1 MDLKCKSCGFP
12 LVVKPGEVVAKCEAC
27 GLVNTL
33 PSMDTD
39 QKILRCNRANDY
51 RQNCEFDQAAQLFE
65 DILKE
70 DAREPEAY
78 WGLVLCKYGVQY
90 VDDPKD
96 GHRVPTCNRI
106 QSTPITADVDYQKAL
121 TYADASRLGVYRY
134 QANEIDEIQKK
145 IIEISSHEKPYDV
158 FICYKE
164 LDNLTGQRTQDSVLA
179 QELYRELT
187 DYHLRVFFARIT
199 LREKLGV
206 EYEPYIYAALTSAPV
221 MIHVTTSYN
230 NSNAP
235 WVKNEWSRYLSLK
248 NSGSDKSFT
257 VAYKGL
263 NPDIALPKE
272 FSGKQASD
280 LSRVGAMQ
288 EIAEWASQA
297 VKRYKEKQGRG
308 HEDEEALK
316 ITLTRAFQYLAAGN
330 RNQAEE
336 MFRACVASDKTCAEA
351 YLGLVMTRRNYM
363 NRRQLGTGMVSLTDD
378 LNFNLAVQYADEDLR
393 RELESAEAQ
402 IQNRIREKREA
413 DARKAEEERLA
424 AEREAE
430 AERRRKEQERL
441 EKERAERE
449 AKEEEKRK
457 RRQEE
462 IRRKEAQ
469 KKKTIGMIAAIALV
483 GCFVIYSSVIQPAVE
498 KANQYE
504 QATVLL
510 QNDEYAEAYSKFQ
523 KLAESDYKDSNQLVA
538 TVYQECISD
547 TNTRIQNG
555 DYQNA
560 LSALEGMEEYAS
572 DYNADDFYITKYRV
586 YLGMNEYEAAYDC
599 LNKCSDA
606 VDVQG
611 AMQEL
616 SSLSIKNAAVGNSV
630 FMGKFEQDANADNGT
645 EPIEWKVLD
654 VQDGKALLLSKK
666 ALLYKPFSET
676 ENVTWENSTIR
687 QWLNGVFYNEAF
699 SDEEKQYILEKK
711 EESIRSHTF
720 FTERD
725 YGYSVLDSCFSLDK
739 VTLLS
744 SEEVVQYFPNDNA
757 NEDADSTQYAQE
769 QAQNIESYDRYSE
782 GWLMRS
788 PFTVGHGDSARCS
801 VTDDDTWYNN
811 ITKGNTLLT
820 VWQSK
825 YVRIRPAMWIDI
837 TK

>member
-1 MDLKCKSCGFP
+1 MNLKCKSCGFP
-12 LVVKPGEVVAKCEAC
+12 LVVKPGEVVVKCEAC

-51 RQNCEFDQAAQLFE
+51 RQNCEFDQAVQLFE

-134 QANEIDEIQKK
+134 QAKEIDEIQKK

-248 NSGSDKSFT
+248 NSGLDKSFT

-393 RELESAEAQ
+393 RELEAAEAK

-413 DARKAEEERLA
+413 DARKAEKERLE
-424 AEREAE
+424 AERKAE
-430 AERRRKEQERL
+430 AECRRKEQERL

-449 AKEEEKRK
+449 AKEEEERK

-462 IRRKEAQ
+462 LRKKEEREKKQLIEILAAVFIACFALYSIAIAPAV
-469 KKKTIGMIAAIALV
+469 KKTNQ
-483 GCFVIYSSVIQPAVE
+483 YNDAVE
-498 KANQYE
+498 
-504 QATVLL
+504 LL
-510 QNDEYAEAYSKFQ
+510 QNNKYVEAYQIFK
-523 KLAESDYKDSNQLVA
+523 KLAASDYKDSSKMFLK
-538 TVYQECISD
+538 VYQKCVADANTLIKKGEYQSALSTLGSIEKHISD
-547 TNTRIQNG
+547 FNTDTDSYYKAKYYAYLGLN
-555 DYQNA
+555 DYDRAQECLSYLSDETVVEETARETTTHSVQNA
-560 LSALEGMEEYAS
+560 TIGSTV
-572 DYNADDFYITKYRV
+572 I
-586 YLGMNEYEAAYDC
+586 
-599 LNKCSDA
+599 
-606 VDVQG
+606 
-611 AMQEL
+611 
-616 SSLSIKNAAVGNSV
+616 
-630 FMGKFEQDANADNGT
+630 MGQFEQDGDESNGT
-645 EPIEWKVLD
+645 ESIKWTVLD
-654 VQDGKALLLSKK
+654 VQDGEALLICNNVLC
-666 ALLYKPFSET
+666 YREFSEDG
-676 ENVTWENSTIR
+676 NSSWENSSIR
-687 QWLNGVFYNEAF
+687 EWLNNEFYNSAF
-699 SDEEKQYILEKK
+699 SDEEKKYILEKE
-711 EESIRSHTF
+711 EESIESDDFFYDRDWASLTSH
-720 FTERD
+720 
-725 YGYSVLDSCFSLDK
+725 YSLDK

-744 SEEVVQYFPNDNA
+744 SKQAAQYFPDNLSL
-757 NEDADSTQYAQE
+757 DAERTEAAYE
-769 QAQNIESYDRYSE
+769 QVNQVENVETY
-782 GWLMRS
+782 GWLLRSLYMR
-788 PFTVGHGDSARCS
+788 GNNAACS
-801 VTDDDTWYNN
+801 TAYYRW
-811 ITKGNTLLT
+811 GNTYTVNALT
-820 VWQSK
+820 VSQRAK
-825 YVRIRPAMWIDI
+825 CGIRPAMWIKTTD
-837 TK
+837 

>member
-12 LVVKPGEVVAKCEAC
+12 LVIKPGEVVTKCEAC

-51 RQNCEFDQAAQLFE
+51 RQNCEFDQAGQLFE

-134 QANEIDEIQKK
+134 QAKEIDEIQKK

-235 WVKNEWSRYLSLK
+235 WVRNEWSRYLSLK

-257 VAYKGL
+257 VTYKGL

-330 RNQAEE
+330 RNQAEQ
-336 MFRACVASDKTCAEA
+336 MFRACLEVDKTCAEA
-351 YLGLVMTRRNYM
+351 YLGLVMTRRNYV

-413 DARKAEEERLA
+413 DERKAEEERLET
-424 AEREAE
+424 ERKAE

-441 EKERAERE
+441 EKERIERE
-449 AKEEEKRK
+449 AREEEERKRK
-457 RRQEE
+457 Q
-462 IRRKEAQ
+462 
-469 KKKTIGMIAAIALV
+469 
-483 GCFVIYSSVIQPAVE
+483 E
-498 KANQYE
+498 KARKKEKEKYRRNGI
-504 QATVLL
+504 AM
-510 QNDEYAEAYSKFQ
+510 
-523 KLAESDYKDSNQLVA
+523 
-538 TVYQECISD
+538 D
-547 TNTRIQNG
+547 TNRVEPRFTDGSTR
-555 DYQNA
+555 
-560 LSALEGMEEYAS
+560 
-572 DYNADDFYITKYRV
+572 
-586 YLGMNEYEAAYDC
+586 
-599 LNKCSDA
+599 
-606 VDVQG
+606 
-611 AMQEL
+611 
-616 SSLSIKNAAVGNSV
+616 SV
-630 FMGKFEQDANADNGT
+630 SM
-645 EPIEWKVLD
+645 L
-654 VQDGKALLLSKK
+654 
-666 ALLYKPFSET
+666 
-676 ENVTWENSTIR
+676 
-687 QWLNGVFYNEAF
+687 
-699 SDEEKQYILEKK
+699 
-711 EESIRSHTF
+711 
-720 FTERD
+720 
-725 YGYSVLDSCFSLDK
+725 
-739 VTLLS
+739 
-744 SEEVVQYFPNDNA
+744 
-757 NEDADSTQYAQE
+757 
-769 QAQNIESYDRYSE
+769 
-782 GWLMRS
+782 
-788 PFTVGHGDSARCS
+788 
-801 VTDDDTWYNN
+801 
-811 ITKGNTLLT
+811 
-820 VWQSK
+820 
-825 YVRIRPAMWIDI
+825 
-837 TK
+837 

>member
-12 LVVKPGEVVAKCEAC
+12 LVVKPGEVVVKCEAC

-51 RQNCEFDQAAQLFE
+51 RQNCEFDQAGQLFE

-134 QANEIDEIQKK
+134 QAREIDEIQKK
-145 IIEISSHEKPYDV
+145 IIEISSREKPYDV

-272 FSGKQASD
+272 FLGKQASD

-316 ITLTRAFQYLAAGN
+316 LTISKAFEHLAIGN
-330 RNQAEE
+330 RNQAEQ
-336 MFRACVASDKTCAEA
+336 MFRACLEVDKTCAEA

-393 RELESAEAQ
+393 RELEAAEAQ

-413 DARKAEEERLA
+413 DARKAEEERL
-424 AEREAE
+424 E
-430 AERRRKEQERL
+430 AERKVEAERQRKEQERL
-441 EKERAERE
+441 EKERADRE
-449 AKEEEKRK
+449 AKDEEERKRK
-457 RRQEE
+457 QQEV
-462 IRRKEAQ
+462 R
-469 KKKTIGMIAAIALV
+469 KKKIRENSKKYKISSTVCSLMGMVVLAAGLTMNSDSIGILGTAIFYFIAGVLWSVGDGGEGKLLVGYTVSYITAAISFLYIAATQTEWEFGIGNIIILPAM
-483 GCFVIYSSVIQPAVE
+483 FTSVEWFLGA
-498 KANQYE
+498 
-504 QATVLL
+504 
-510 QNDEYAEAYSKFQ
+510 KFG
-523 KLAESDYKDSNQLVA
+523 KG
-538 TVYQECISD
+538 IH
-547 TNTRIQNG
+547 
-555 DYQNA
+555 
-560 LSALEGMEEYAS
+560 EGM
-572 DYNADDFYITKYRV
+572 N
-586 YLGMNEYEAAYDC
+586 
-599 LNKCSDA
+599 
-606 VDVQG
+606 
-611 AMQEL
+611 
-616 SSLSIKNAAVGNSV
+616 
-630 FMGKFEQDANADNGT
+630 
-645 EPIEWKVLD
+645 
-654 VQDGKALLLSKK
+654 
-666 ALLYKPFSET
+666 
-676 ENVTWENSTIR
+676 
-687 QWLNGVFYNEAF
+687 
-699 SDEEKQYILEKK
+699 
-711 EESIRSHTF
+711 
-720 FTERD
+720 
-725 YGYSVLDSCFSLDK
+725 
-739 VTLLS
+739 
-744 SEEVVQYFPNDNA
+744 
-757 NEDADSTQYAQE
+757 
-769 QAQNIESYDRYSE
+769 
-782 GWLMRS
+782 
-788 PFTVGHGDSARCS
+788 
-801 VTDDDTWYNN
+801 
-811 ITKGNTLLT
+811 
-820 VWQSK
+820 
-825 YVRIRPAMWIDI
+825 
-837 TK
+837 

>member
-12 LVVKPGEVVAKCEAC
+12 LVVKPGEVVVKCEAC

-51 RQNCEFDQAAQLFE
+51 RQNCEFDQAAQLFQ

-106 QSTPITADVDYQKAL
+106 QSIPIMADVDYKKAL
-121 TYADASRLGVYRY
+121 TYAEDSRLGVYQY
-134 QANEIDEIQKK
+134 QAKEIDEIQKK

-441 EKERAERE
+441 EKERTEQKAREEALIKIEQEAIRKKEQQKSRIIGYCICGAFIIGFLFYNTLIKPELTKASQYRE
-449 AKEEEKRK
+449 AT
-457 RRQEE
+457 
-462 IRRKEAQ
+462 A
-469 KKKTIGMIAAIALV
+469 
-483 GCFVIYSSVIQPAVE
+483 
-498 KANQYE
+498 
-504 QATVLL
+504 LL
-510 QNDEYAEAYSKFQ
+510 QNNEYEEAYSVFI
-523 KLAESDYKDSNQLVA
+523 KLAGMSYKDSKQMAA
-538 TVYQECISD
+538 TVYQQCLS
-547 TNTRIQNG
+547 NAKARIENG
-555 DYQNA
+555 DYQSA
-560 LSALEGMEEYAS
+560 LSALESMEECAS
-572 DYNADDFYITKYRV
+572 RYGADEFYKTKYQA
-586 YLGMNEYEAAYDC
+586 YLGLNEYDLARECVSKYSDLAEAEKA
-599 LNKCSDA
+599 
-606 VDVQG
+606 Q
-611 AMQEL
+611 QEL
-616 SSLSIKNAAVGNSV
+616 NGYIIRYIIQNAAVGSTV
-630 FMGKFEQDANADNGT
+630 TMGQFEQDGDESNGT
-645 EPIEWKVLD
+645 ESIKWTVLD
-654 VQDGKALLLSKK
+654 VQDGEALIICNNVLC
-666 ALLYKPFSET
+666 YKEFSE
-676 ENVTWENSTIR
+676 NGNSSWGKSSIR
-687 QWLNGVFYNEAF
+687 QWLNNDFYNSAF
-699 SDEEKQYILEKK
+699 SDEEKKYIIEK
-711 EESIRSHTF
+711 EEECTDNIVWNESNPKTYY
-720 FTERD
+720 T
-725 YGYSVLDSCFSLDK
+725 LDKITLPSSSESLKYFANNNSLDAEWTEAAK
-739 VTLLS
+739 EQFFES
-744 SEEVVQYFPNDNA
+744 GEE
-757 NEDADSTQYAQE
+757 TGH
-769 QAQNIESYDRYSE
+769 
-782 GWLMRS
+782 GWLLRS
-788 PFTVGHGDSARCS
+788 PFSLGKNGGSCS
-801 VTDDDTWYNN
+801 TAFYRW
-811 ITKGNTLLT
+811 GNLFELEKFDWIQT
-820 VWQSK
+820 SK
-825 YVRIRPAMWIDI
+825 RGIRPAMWIKTTD
-837 TK
+837 

>member
-12 LVVKPGEVVAKCEAC
+12 LVVKPGEVVTKCEAC

-39 QKILRCNRANDY
+39 QKILRCNHANDY
-51 RQNCEFDQAAQLFE
+51 RQNCEFDQAAQLFQ

-106 QSTPITADVDYQKAL
+106 QSTPITTDVDYQRAL
-121 TYADASRLGVYRY
+121 TYADASRLGVYQY
-134 QANEIDEIQKK
+134 QAKEIDEIQKK

-187 DYHLRVFFARIT
+187 DYHLRVFFSRIT

-288 EIAEWASQA
+288 EIAEWASQS

-393 RELESAEAQ
+393 RELEAAEAQ

-413 DARKAEEERLA
+413 DARKAEEERLE
-424 AEREAE
+424 AERKAE
-430 AERRRKEQERL
+430 AERRRKEQEQL
-441 EKERAERE
+441 EKKRAEQK
-449 AKEEEKRK
+449 AKEEEEKKRK
-457 RRQEE
+457 QEE
-462 IRRKEAQ
+462 ARKKEEEKYRR
-469 KKKTIGMIAAIALV
+469 IGIAISVVIVACLV
-483 GCFVIYSSVIQPAVE
+483 FYLNVIQPEKE
-498 KANQYE
+498 KANLYEGAIMELNTAQYE
-504 QATVLL
+504 L
-510 QNDEYAEAYSKFQ
+510 AYSQFKT
-523 KLAESDYKDSNQLVA
+523 LAEVNYKDSQQMLTEVYNSWISDAKKQLLNGE
-538 TVYQECISD
+538 YQSCIS
-547 TNTRIQNG
+547 T
-555 DYQNA
+555 
-560 LSALEGMEEYAS
+560 LESLEKRVS
-572 DYNADDFYITKYRV
+572 DYDVDDFYRTKYQA
-586 YLGMNEYEAAYDC
+586 YLGLNEYTFAYEC
-599 LNKCSDA
+599 LSNYSSPSE
-606 VDVQG
+606 VEG
-611 AMQEL
+611 AIQEIRDI
-616 SSLSIKNAAVGNSV
+616 SIQNAIVGGTV
-630 FMGKFEQDANADNGT
+630 IMGQFEQDSNTDNGM

-654 VQDGKALLLSKK
+654 VQDGKAFLLSDKI
-666 ALLYKPFSET
+666 LTYKVYNEEVEGYVFEFEEKEFVWESSYIRNWLNTEFYDAAFSEDDKNRIIKT
-676 ENVTWENSTIR
+676 KYKSEGGRSYEPEKVSYTSEN
-687 QWLNGVFYNEAF
+687 
-699 SDEEKQYILEKK
+699 
-711 EESIRSHTF
+711 
-720 FTERD
+720 
-725 YGYSVLDSCFSLDK
+725 

-744 SEEVVQYFPNDNA
+744 DEEVRTYLGEGESAEAKD
-757 NEDADSTQYAQE
+757 TQYACDNKDRW
-769 QAQNIESYDRYSE
+769 AFDGKWYLRSSYEGGKSAPLRY
-782 GWLMRS
+782 
-788 PFTVGHGDSARCS
+788 THYVGVNGKIDW
-801 VTDDDTWYNN
+801 DGYQDTEF
-811 ITKGNTLLT
+811 G
-820 VWQSK
+820 
-825 YVRIRPAMWIDI
+825 IRPAMWVSISG
-837 TK
+837 

>member
-12 LVVKPGEVVAKCEAC
+12 LVVKPGEVVVKCEAC

-51 RQNCEFDQAAQLFE
+51 RQNCEFDQAGQLFE

-134 QANEIDEIQKK
+134 QAREIDEIQKK
-145 IIEISSHEKPYDV
+145 IIEISSREKPYDV

-272 FSGKQASD
+272 FLGKQASD

-316 ITLTRAFQYLAAGN
+316 LTISKAFEHLAIGN
-330 RNQAEE
+330 RNQAEQ
-336 MFRACVASDKTCAEA
+336 MFRACLEVDKTCAEA

-393 RELESAEAQ
+393 RELEAAEAQ

-413 DARKAEEERLA
+413 DARKAEEERL
-424 AEREAE
+424 E
-430 AERRRKEQERL
+430 AERKVEAERQRKEQERL
-441 EKERAERE
+441 EKERADRE
-449 AKEEEKRK
+449 AKDEEERKRK
-457 RRQEE
+457 QQEV
-462 IRRKEAQ
+462 R
-469 KKKTIGMIAAIALV
+469 KKKIRENGKKYKISSTVCSLMGMVVLAAGLTMNSDSIGILGTAIFYFIAGVLWSVGDGGEGKLLVGYTVSYITAAISFLYIAATQTEWEFGIGNIIILPAM
-483 GCFVIYSSVIQPAVE
+483 FTSVEWFLGA
-498 KANQYE
+498 
-504 QATVLL
+504 
-510 QNDEYAEAYSKFQ
+510 KFG
-523 KLAESDYKDSNQLVA
+523 KG
-538 TVYQECISD
+538 IH
-547 TNTRIQNG
+547 
-555 DYQNA
+555 
-560 LSALEGMEEYAS
+560 EGM
-572 DYNADDFYITKYRV
+572 N
-586 YLGMNEYEAAYDC
+586 
-599 LNKCSDA
+599 
-606 VDVQG
+606 
-611 AMQEL
+611 
-616 SSLSIKNAAVGNSV
+616 
-630 FMGKFEQDANADNGT
+630 
-645 EPIEWKVLD
+645 
-654 VQDGKALLLSKK
+654 
-666 ALLYKPFSET
+666 
-676 ENVTWENSTIR
+676 
-687 QWLNGVFYNEAF
+687 
-699 SDEEKQYILEKK
+699 
-711 EESIRSHTF
+711 
-720 FTERD
+720 
-725 YGYSVLDSCFSLDK
+725 
-739 VTLLS
+739 
-744 SEEVVQYFPNDNA
+744 
-757 NEDADSTQYAQE
+757 
-769 QAQNIESYDRYSE
+769 
-782 GWLMRS
+782 
-788 PFTVGHGDSARCS
+788 
-801 VTDDDTWYNN
+801 
-811 ITKGNTLLT
+811 
-820 VWQSK
+820 
-825 YVRIRPAMWIDI
+825 
-837 TK
+837 

>member
-39 QKILRCNRANDY
+39 QKILRCNHANDY
-51 RQNCEFDQAAQLFE
+51 RQNCEFDQAVQLFQ

-106 QSTPITADVDYQKAL
+106 QSIPIMADVDYKKAL

-134 QANEIDEIQKK
+134 QAKEIDEIQKK

-248 NSGSDKSFT
+248 NSGLDKSFT

-316 ITLTRAFQYLAAGN
+316 LTISKAFEHLAIGN
-330 RNQAEE
+330 RNQAEQ
-336 MFRACVASDKTCAEA
+336 MFRACLEADKTCAEA

-393 RELESAEAQ
+393 RELEAAETQ
-402 IQNRIREKREA
+402 IQNHIREKREA
-413 DARKAEEERLA
+413 DARKAEEERLE
-424 AEREAE
+424 AERKAE
-430 AERRRKEQERL
+430 AEHRRKEQERL
-441 EKERAERE
+441 EKEQAERE
-449 AKEEEKRK
+449 AREKEERK

-462 IRRKEAQ
+462 VR
-469 KKKTIGMIAAIALV
+469 KKKIREKGKKYKISSAVCSLMGMVVLATGLTMNSDLIGILGTAIFYFIAGVLWSIGDGGEGELLVGYTIPYITAAISFLYIATIQTEWEFGIVHIIILPAIFT
-483 GCFVIYSSVIQPAVE
+483 GAEWFLGAKFGRGIY
-498 KANQYE
+498 
-504 QATVLL
+504 
-510 QNDEYAEAYSKFQ
+510 
-523 KLAESDYKDSNQLVA
+523 
-538 TVYQECISD
+538 
-547 TNTRIQNG
+547 
-555 DYQNA
+555 
-560 LSALEGMEEYAS
+560 EGM
-572 DYNADDFYITKYRV
+572 N
-586 YLGMNEYEAAYDC
+586 
-599 LNKCSDA
+599 
-606 VDVQG
+606 
-611 AMQEL
+611 
-616 SSLSIKNAAVGNSV
+616 
-630 FMGKFEQDANADNGT
+630 
-645 EPIEWKVLD
+645 
-654 VQDGKALLLSKK
+654 
-666 ALLYKPFSET
+666 
-676 ENVTWENSTIR
+676 
-687 QWLNGVFYNEAF
+687 
-699 SDEEKQYILEKK
+699 
-711 EESIRSHTF
+711 
-720 FTERD
+720 
-725 YGYSVLDSCFSLDK
+725 
-739 VTLLS
+739 
-744 SEEVVQYFPNDNA
+744 
-757 NEDADSTQYAQE
+757 
-769 QAQNIESYDRYSE
+769 
-782 GWLMRS
+782 
-788 PFTVGHGDSARCS
+788 
-801 VTDDDTWYNN
+801 
-811 ITKGNTLLT
+811 
-820 VWQSK
+820 
-825 YVRIRPAMWIDI
+825 
-837 TK
+837 

>member
-39 QKILRCNRANDY
+39 QKILRCNHANDY
-51 RQNCEFDQAAQLFE
+51 RQNCEFDQAAQLFQ

-106 QSTPITADVDYQKAL
+106 QSIPIMADVDYKKAL
-121 TYADASRLGVYRY
+121 TYAEDSRLGVYQY
-134 QANEIDEIQKK
+134 QAKEIDEIQKK

-187 DYHLRVFFARIT
+187 DYHLRVFFSRIT

-272 FSGKQASD
+272 LSGKQASD

-316 ITLTRAFQYLAAGN
+316 LTISKAFEHLAIGN
-330 RNQAEE
+330 RNQAEQ
-336 MFRACVASDKTCAEA
+336 MFRACLEADKTCAEA

-363 NRRQLGTGMVSLTDD
+363 NRRQLGTGMASLTDD

-393 RELESAEAQ
+393 RELEAAEAQ

-413 DARKAEEERLA
+413 DARKAEKERLE
-424 AEREAE
+424 AERKAE
-430 AERRRKEQERL
+430 AEHRKKEQERL
-441 EKERAERE
+441 EKERIERE
-449 AKEEEKRK
+449 AREEEERK

-462 IRRKEAQ
+462 LRKKEEREKKQLIEILAAVFIACFALYSIAIAPAV
-469 KKKTIGMIAAIALV
+469 KKTNQ
-483 GCFVIYSSVIQPAVE
+483 YNDAVE
-498 KANQYE
+498 
-504 QATVLL
+504 LL
-510 QNDEYAEAYSKFQ
+510 QNNKYVEAYQIFK
-523 KLAESDYKDSNQLVA
+523 KLAASDYKDSSKMFLK
-538 TVYQECISD
+538 VYQKCVADANTLIKKGEYQSALSTLGSIEKHISD
-547 TNTRIQNG
+547 FKTDTDSYYKAKYYAYLGLN
-555 DYQNA
+555 DYDRAQECLSDLSDKTVVEETAKETTTHSVQNA
-560 LSALEGMEEYAS
+560 TIGSTV
-572 DYNADDFYITKYRV
+572 I
-586 YLGMNEYEAAYDC
+586 
-599 LNKCSDA
+599 
-606 VDVQG
+606 
-611 AMQEL
+611 
-616 SSLSIKNAAVGNSV
+616 
-630 FMGKFEQDANADNGT
+630 MGQFEQDNNADNGT
-645 EPIEWKVLD
+645 EPIEWTVLD
-654 VQDGKALLLSKK
+654 LKDGKAFVVSKK
-666 ALLYKPFSET
+666 ILMYKPFSET
-676 ENVTWENSTIR
+676 ENVAWENSTIR
-687 QWLNGVFYNEAF
+687 QWLNGEFYNTAF
-699 SDEEKQYILEKK
+699 SDEEKSRVIETK
-711 EESIRSHTF
+711 EEC
-720 FTERD
+720 TESNTMFLNED
-725 YGYSVLDSCFSLDK
+725 YAVLTPHYSLDK

-744 SEEVVQYFPNDNA
+744 SDEVSQYFLSNNTDLNA
-757 NEDADSTQYAQE
+757 EPTDYAVMQLRMSSRDIS
-769 QAQNIESYDRYSE
+769 AGS
-782 GWLMRS
+782 GWLLRS
-788 PFTVGHGDSARCS
+788 PFTVGHGNSARCASAYNGMNYNLKSS
-801 VTDDDTWYNN
+801 VLSTLQDYNY
-811 ITKGNTLLT
+811 
-820 VWQSK
+820 S
-825 YVRIRPAMWIDI
+825 IRPAMWLSISG
-837 TK
+837 

>member
-39 QKILRCNRANDY
+39 QKILRCNHANDY
-51 RQNCEFDQAAQLFE
+51 RQNCEFDQAAQLFQ

-134 QANEIDEIQKK
+134 QAKEIDEIQKK

-316 ITLTRAFQYLAAGN
+316 LTISKAFEHLAIGN
-330 RNQAEE
+330 RNQAEQ
-336 MFRACVASDKTCAEA
+336 MFRACLEVDKTCAEA

-393 RELESAEAQ
+393 RELEAAEAQ

-413 DARKAEEERLA
+413 DARKAEEERLE
-424 AEREAE
+424 AERKAE

-449 AKEEEKRK
+449 ARDEEERKRK
-457 RRQEE
+457 QQEV
-462 IRRKEAQ
+462 R
-469 KKKTIGMIAAIALV
+469 KKKIRENGKKYKISSTVCSLMGMVVLAAGLTMNSDLIGILGTAIFYFIAGVLWSVGDGGEGKLLVGYTVSYITAAISFLYIAATQTEWEFGIGNIIILPAM
-483 GCFVIYSSVIQPAVE
+483 FTSVEWFLGA
-498 KANQYE
+498 
-504 QATVLL
+504 
-510 QNDEYAEAYSKFQ
+510 KFG
-523 KLAESDYKDSNQLVA
+523 KG
-538 TVYQECISD
+538 IH
-547 TNTRIQNG
+547 
-555 DYQNA
+555 
-560 LSALEGMEEYAS
+560 EGM
-572 DYNADDFYITKYRV
+572 N
-586 YLGMNEYEAAYDC
+586 
-599 LNKCSDA
+599 
-606 VDVQG
+606 
-611 AMQEL
+611 
-616 SSLSIKNAAVGNSV
+616 
-630 FMGKFEQDANADNGT
+630 
-645 EPIEWKVLD
+645 
-654 VQDGKALLLSKK
+654 
-666 ALLYKPFSET
+666 
-676 ENVTWENSTIR
+676 
-687 QWLNGVFYNEAF
+687 
-699 SDEEKQYILEKK
+699 
-711 EESIRSHTF
+711 
-720 FTERD
+720 
-725 YGYSVLDSCFSLDK
+725 
-739 VTLLS
+739 
-744 SEEVVQYFPNDNA
+744 
-757 NEDADSTQYAQE
+757 
-769 QAQNIESYDRYSE
+769 
-782 GWLMRS
+782 
-788 PFTVGHGDSARCS
+788 
-801 VTDDDTWYNN
+801 
-811 ITKGNTLLT
+811 
-820 VWQSK
+820 
-825 YVRIRPAMWIDI
+825 
-837 TK
+837 

>member
-39 QKILRCNRANDY
+39 QKILRCNHANDY
-51 RQNCEFDQAAQLFE
+51 RQNCEFDQAAQLFQ

-106 QSTPITADVDYQKAL
+106 QSIPIMADVDYKKAL
-121 TYADASRLGVYRY
+121 TYAEDSRLGVYQY
-134 QANEIDEIQKK
+134 QAKEIDEIQKK

-187 DYHLRVFFARIT
+187 DYHLRVFFSRIT

-316 ITLTRAFQYLAAGN
+316 LTISKAFEHLAIGN
-330 RNQAEE
+330 RNQAEQ
-336 MFRACVASDKTCAEA
+336 MFRACLEADKTCAEA

-363 NRRQLGTGMVSLTDD
+363 NRRQLGTGMASLTDD

-393 RELESAEAQ
+393 RELEAAEAQ

-413 DARKAEEERLA
+413 DARKAEEERLE
-424 AEREAE
+424 AERKAE
-430 AERRRKEQERL
+430 AERRRKEQEWL

-449 AKEEEKRK
+449 AREEEERKRKQEEARKKEEEKYK
-457 RRQEE
+457 R
-462 IRRKEAQ
+462 
-469 KKKTIGMIAAIALV
+469 IGIAITVVVVACLV
-483 GCFVIYSSVIQPAVE
+483 FYLSVIQPEKENARQYNEAV
-498 KANQYE
+498 A
-504 QATVLL
+504 LL
-510 QNDEYAEAYSKFQ
+510 QNNEYAEAYSIFTE
-523 KLAESDYKDSNQLVA
+523 LARKNYKNSKEWTSAVYEKSLSDA
-538 TVYQECISD
+538 ETW
-547 TNTRIQNG
+547 IQNG
-555 DYQNA
+555 DHQRA
-560 LSALEGMEEYAS
+560 LSVLESMEEYAS
-572 DYNADDFYITKYRV
+572 HYGADEFYKAKYQA
-586 YLGMNEYEAAYDC
+586 YLGLNEYTLAYEC
-599 LNKCSDA
+599 LSNYSNPSEVESA
-606 VDVQG
+606 I
-611 AMQEL
+611 QEIRDI
-616 SSLSIKNAAVGNSV
+616 SIQNATVGGTV
-630 FMGKFEQDANADNGT
+630 IMGQFEQDSNTDNGT

-654 VQDGKALLLSKK
+654 VQDGKVFLLSDRI
-666 ALLYKPFSET
+666 LTYKVYNKEVEGHVFEYEEKEFVWESSYIRNWLNTEFYDAAFSEDNKSRVIKT
-676 ENVTWENSTIR
+676 EYKSKGGRHYEPEKVSYTSEN
-687 QWLNGVFYNEAF
+687 
-699 SDEEKQYILEKK
+699 
-711 EESIRSHTF
+711 
-720 FTERD
+720 
-725 YGYSVLDSCFSLDK
+725 

-744 SEEVVQYFPNDNA
+744 DEEVRTYLGEGESAEAKDTQFAYDNKGKWA
-757 NEDADSTQYAQE
+757 FDGKWYLRSSYEGGKSAALRYTHCVDVNGKINWDGYQDSE
-769 QAQNIESYDRYSE
+769 F
-782 GWLMRS
+782 G
-788 PFTVGHGDSARCS
+788 
-801 VTDDDTWYNN
+801 
-811 ITKGNTLLT
+811 
-820 VWQSK
+820 
-825 YVRIRPAMWIDI
+825 IRPAMWVSIS
-837 TK
+837 

>member
-1 MDLKCKSCGFP
+1 MNLKCKSCGFP
-12 LVVKPGEVVAKCEAC
+12 LVVKPGEVVVKCEAC

-51 RQNCEFDQAAQLFE
+51 RQNCEFDQAVQLFE

-134 QANEIDEIQKK
+134 QAKEIDEIQKK

-248 NSGSDKSFT
+248 NSGLDKSFT

-288 EIAEWASQA
+288 EIAEWASQV

-316 ITLTRAFQYLAAGN
+316 LTISKAFEHLAIGN
-330 RNQAEE
+330 RNQAEQ
-336 MFRACVASDKTCAEA
+336 MFRACLEVDKTCAEA

-363 NRRQLGTGMVSLTDD
+363 NRRQLGTGMISLTDD

-393 RELESAEAQ
+393 RELEAAEAQ

-413 DARKAEEERLA
+413 DARKAEEERLE
-424 AEREAE
+424 AERKAE

-449 AKEEEKRK
+449 ARDEEERKRK
-457 RRQEE
+457 QQEV
-462 IRRKEAQ
+462 R
-469 KKKTIGMIAAIALV
+469 KKKIRENGKKYKISSTVCSLMGMVVLAAGLTMNSDLIGILGTAIFYFIAGVLWSVGDGGEGKLLVGYTVSYITAAISFLYIAATQTEWEFGIGNIIILPAM
-483 GCFVIYSSVIQPAVE
+483 FTSVEWFLGA
-498 KANQYE
+498 
-504 QATVLL
+504 
-510 QNDEYAEAYSKFQ
+510 
-523 KLAESDYKDSNQLVA
+523 KLGKG
-538 TVYQECISD
+538 IH
-547 TNTRIQNG
+547 
-555 DYQNA
+555 
-560 LSALEGMEEYAS
+560 EGM
-572 DYNADDFYITKYRV
+572 N
-586 YLGMNEYEAAYDC
+586 
-599 LNKCSDA
+599 
-606 VDVQG
+606 
-611 AMQEL
+611 
-616 SSLSIKNAAVGNSV
+616 
-630 FMGKFEQDANADNGT
+630 
-645 EPIEWKVLD
+645 
-654 VQDGKALLLSKK
+654 
-666 ALLYKPFSET
+666 
-676 ENVTWENSTIR
+676 
-687 QWLNGVFYNEAF
+687 
-699 SDEEKQYILEKK
+699 
-711 EESIRSHTF
+711 
-720 FTERD
+720 
-725 YGYSVLDSCFSLDK
+725 
-739 VTLLS
+739 
-744 SEEVVQYFPNDNA
+744 
-757 NEDADSTQYAQE
+757 
-769 QAQNIESYDRYSE
+769 
-782 GWLMRS
+782 
-788 PFTVGHGDSARCS
+788 
-801 VTDDDTWYNN
+801 
-811 ITKGNTLLT
+811 
-820 VWQSK
+820 
-825 YVRIRPAMWIDI
+825 
-837 TK
+837 

>member
-1 MDLKCKSCGFP
+1 MNLKCKSCGFP

-51 RQNCEFDQAAQLFE
+51 RQNCEFDQAGQLFE

-134 QANEIDEIQKK
+134 QAKEIDEIQKK

-316 ITLTRAFQYLAAGN
+316 LTISKAFEHLAIGN
-330 RNQAEE
+330 RNQAEQ
-336 MFRACVASDKTCAEA
+336 MFRACLEVDKTCAEA

-393 RELESAEAQ
+393 RELEAAEAQ
-402 IQNRIREKREA
+402 IQNRIQEKREA
-413 DARKAEEERLA
+413 DARKAEEERLE
-424 AEREAE
+424 AERKAE

-449 AKEEEKRK
+449 ARDEEERKRK
-457 RRQEE
+457 QQEV
-462 IRRKEAQ
+462 R
-469 KKKTIGMIAAIALV
+469 KKKIRENGKKYKISSTVCSLMGMVVLAAGLTMNSDLIGILGTAIFYFIAGVLWSVGDGGEGKLLVGYTVSYITAAISFLYIAATQTEWEFGIGNIIILPAM
-483 GCFVIYSSVIQPAVE
+483 FTSVEWFLGA
-498 KANQYE
+498 
-504 QATVLL
+504 
-510 QNDEYAEAYSKFQ
+510 KFG
-523 KLAESDYKDSNQLVA
+523 KG
-538 TVYQECISD
+538 IH
-547 TNTRIQNG
+547 
-555 DYQNA
+555 
-560 LSALEGMEEYAS
+560 EGM
-572 DYNADDFYITKYRV
+572 N
-586 YLGMNEYEAAYDC
+586 
-599 LNKCSDA
+599 
-606 VDVQG
+606 
-611 AMQEL
+611 
-616 SSLSIKNAAVGNSV
+616 
-630 FMGKFEQDANADNGT
+630 
-645 EPIEWKVLD
+645 
-654 VQDGKALLLSKK
+654 
-666 ALLYKPFSET
+666 
-676 ENVTWENSTIR
+676 
-687 QWLNGVFYNEAF
+687 
-699 SDEEKQYILEKK
+699 
-711 EESIRSHTF
+711 
-720 FTERD
+720 
-725 YGYSVLDSCFSLDK
+725 
-739 VTLLS
+739 
-744 SEEVVQYFPNDNA
+744 
-757 NEDADSTQYAQE
+757 
-769 QAQNIESYDRYSE
+769 
-782 GWLMRS
+782 
-788 PFTVGHGDSARCS
+788 
-801 VTDDDTWYNN
+801 
-811 ITKGNTLLT
+811 
-820 VWQSK
+820 
-825 YVRIRPAMWIDI
+825 
-837 TK
+837 

>member
-12 LVVKPGEVVAKCEAC
+12 LVVKPGEVVVKCEAC

-51 RQNCEFDQAAQLFE
+51 RQNCEFDQAVQLFE

-134 QANEIDEIQKK
+134 QAREIDEIQKK

-263 NPDIALPKE
+263 NPDVALPKE

-316 ITLTRAFQYLAAGN
+316 LTISKAFEHLAIGN
-330 RNQAEE
+330 RNQAEQ
-336 MFRACVASDKTCAEA
+336 MFRACLEVDKTCAEA

-378 LNFNLAVQYADEDLR
+378 LNFNLAVQYAGEDLR
-393 RELESAEAQ
+393 RELEAAEAQ

-413 DARKAEEERLA
+413 DARKAEEERLE
-424 AEREAE
+424 AERKAE

-449 AKEEEKRK
+449 ARDEEERKRK
-457 RRQEE
+457 QQEV
-462 IRRKEAQ
+462 R
-469 KKKTIGMIAAIALV
+469 KKKIRENGKKYKISSTVCSLMGMVVLAAGLTMNSDLIGILGTAIFYFIAGVLWSVGDGGEGKLLVGYTVSYITAAISFLYIAATQTEWEFGIGNIIILPAM
-483 GCFVIYSSVIQPAVE
+483 FTSVEWFLGA
-498 KANQYE
+498 
-504 QATVLL
+504 
-510 QNDEYAEAYSKFQ
+510 KFG
-523 KLAESDYKDSNQLVA
+523 KG
-538 TVYQECISD
+538 IH
-547 TNTRIQNG
+547 
-555 DYQNA
+555 
-560 LSALEGMEEYAS
+560 EGM
-572 DYNADDFYITKYRV
+572 N
-586 YLGMNEYEAAYDC
+586 
-599 LNKCSDA
+599 
-606 VDVQG
+606 
-611 AMQEL
+611 
-616 SSLSIKNAAVGNSV
+616 
-630 FMGKFEQDANADNGT
+630 
-645 EPIEWKVLD
+645 
-654 VQDGKALLLSKK
+654 
-666 ALLYKPFSET
+666 
-676 ENVTWENSTIR
+676 
-687 QWLNGVFYNEAF
+687 
-699 SDEEKQYILEKK
+699 
-711 EESIRSHTF
+711 
-720 FTERD
+720 
-725 YGYSVLDSCFSLDK
+725 
-739 VTLLS
+739 
-744 SEEVVQYFPNDNA
+744 
-757 NEDADSTQYAQE
+757 
-769 QAQNIESYDRYSE
+769 
-782 GWLMRS
+782 
-788 PFTVGHGDSARCS
+788 
-801 VTDDDTWYNN
+801 
-811 ITKGNTLLT
+811 
-820 VWQSK
+820 
-825 YVRIRPAMWIDI
+825 
-837 TK
+837 

>member
-39 QKILRCNRANDY
+39 QKILRCNHANDY
-51 RQNCEFDQAAQLFE
+51 RQNCEFDQAAQLFQ

-106 QSTPITADVDYQKAL
+106 QSIPIMADVDYKKAL
-121 TYADASRLGVYRY
+121 TYAEDSRLGVYQY
-134 QANEIDEIQKK
+134 QAKEIDEIQKK

-257 VAYKGL
+257 VAYKSL
-263 NPDIALPKE
+263 NPDVALPKE

-297 VKRYKEKQGRG
+297 VKQYKEKQGRG

-316 ITLTRAFQYLAAGN
+316 LTISKAFEHLAIGN
-330 RNQAEE
+330 RNQAEQ
-336 MFRACVASDKTCAEA
+336 MFRACLEVDKTCAEA

-393 RELESAEAQ
+393 RELEAAEAQ

-413 DARKAEEERLA
+413 DARKAEEERLE
-424 AEREAE
+424 AERKAE

-441 EKERAERE
+441 EKERVEQK

-457 RRQEE
+457 RKQEE
-462 IRRKEAQ
+462 TRKKEEEKRKRIGIIICVAAVACFAFYLNVVLPARRKAERN
-469 KKKTIGMIAAIALV
+469 KKR
-483 GCFVIYSSVIQPAVE
+483 AVMYE
-498 KANQYE
+498 DAMELLDANQY
-504 QATVLL
+504 
-510 QNDEYAEAYSKFQ
+510 DSAYSQFEN
-523 KLAESDYKDSNQLVA
+523 LAEVGYKDSRQMLTEVYSSWISDAKKQLLNGE
-538 TVYQECISD
+538 YQSCIS
-547 TNTRIQNG
+547 T
-555 DYQNA
+555 
-560 LSALEGMEEYAS
+560 LESLEKRVS
-572 DYNADDFYITKYRV
+572 DYDVDDFYQTKYRA
-586 YLGMNEYEAAYDC
+586 YLGLNEYTLAYEC
-599 LNKCSDA
+599 LGNYSDPSE
-606 VDVQG
+606 VES
-611 AMQEL
+611 AMQEIRD
-616 SSLSIKNAAVGNSV
+616 SSIQNATVGSTV
-630 FMGKFEQDANADNGT
+630 YMGQFEQDSNTDNGM

-654 VQDGKALLLSKK
+654 IQDGKAFLISDKILT
-666 ALLYKPFSET
+666 YKVYNEEVEGYVFAHEEKDFIWEFSYIRDWLNTEFYNAAFSESDKARIIKT
-676 ENVTWENSTIR
+676 TYKSEGNGGENHINNKIFYTSEN
-687 QWLNGVFYNEAF
+687 
-699 SDEEKQYILEKK
+699 
-711 EESIRSHTF
+711 
-720 FTERD
+720 
-725 YGYSVLDSCFSLDK
+725 

-744 SEEVVQYFPNDNA
+744 DEEVKTYFGEK
-757 NEDADSTQYAQE
+757 EDAEAGDTQSAQDE
-769 QAQNIESYDRYSE
+769 RIA
-782 GWLMRS
+782 
-788 PFTVGHGDSARCS
+788 
-801 VTDDDTWYNN
+801 
-811 ITKGNTLLT
+811 T
-820 VWQSK
+820 VWRESWFLRSSYEAGETSGLRMTHRVTSSGDVDWDGWQNCELG
-825 YVRIRPAMWIDI
+825 IRPAMWISI
-837 TK
+837 S

>member
-39 QKILRCNRANDY
+39 QKILRCNHANDY
-51 RQNCEFDQAAQLFE
+51 RQNCEFDQAAQLFQ

-106 QSTPITADVDYQKAL
+106 QSIPIMADVDYKKAL
-121 TYADASRLGVYRY
+121 TYAEDSRSGVYQY
-134 QANEIDEIQKK
+134 QAKEIDEIQKK
-145 IIEISSHEKPYDV
+145 IIEISSNEKPYDV

-187 DYHLRVFFARIT
+187 DYHLRVFFSRIT

-248 NSGSDKSFT
+248 NSGLDKSFT

-393 RELESAEAQ
+393 RELEAAEAQ

-424 AEREAE
+424 AERKAE

-441 EKERAERE
+441 EKDRAERE
-449 AKEEEKRK
+449 AREAEERRRK
-457 RRQEE
+457 QEE
-462 IRRKEAQ
+462 ARKKEAE
-469 KKKTIGMIAAIALV
+469 KNKRTGIAIIMVVVVCLV
-483 GCFVIYSSVIQPAVE
+483 FYLNVIQPEKE
-498 KANQYE
+498 KADLYEGAIMELNTAQYE
-504 QATVLL
+504 L
-510 QNDEYAEAYSKFQ
+510 AYSQFKT
-523 KLAESDYKDSNQLVA
+523 LAEVNYKDSQQMLTEVYNSWISDAKKQLLNGEYQSCISTLESLEKRVSDYDVNDFYRTKYQAYLGLNEYTLAYECLSNYSNPSEVEGAIQEIRDISIQNA
-538 TVYQECISD
+538 TVGGTVI
-547 TNTRIQNG
+547 
-555 DYQNA
+555 
-560 LSALEGMEEYAS
+560 
-572 DYNADDFYITKYRV
+572 
-586 YLGMNEYEAAYDC
+586 
-599 LNKCSDA
+599 
-606 VDVQG
+606 
-611 AMQEL
+611 
-616 SSLSIKNAAVGNSV
+616 
-630 FMGKFEQDANADNGT
+630 MGQFEQDSNTDNGM
-645 EPIEWKVLD
+645 EPIEWKVLAI
-654 VQDGKALLLSKK
+654 QDGKAFLLSDKI
-666 ALLYKPFSET
+666 LTYKVYNEEVEGYVFEFEEKEFVWESSYIRNWLNTEFYDAAFSEDDKSRIIKT
-676 ENVTWENSTIR
+676 EYKSKGGRSYEPEKVSYTSEN
-687 QWLNGVFYNEAF
+687 
-699 SDEEKQYILEKK
+699 
-711 EESIRSHTF
+711 
-720 FTERD
+720 
-725 YGYSVLDSCFSLDK
+725 

-744 SEEVVQYFPNDNA
+744 DEEVKTYLGEGESAKAKD
-757 NEDADSTQYAQE
+757 TQYA
-769 QAQNIESYDRYSE
+769 YDNK
-782 GWLMRS
+782 
-788 PFTVGHGDSARCS
+788 
-801 VTDDDTWYNN
+801 DTWAFDGRWYLRSSYEGGKSAALRYTHCIDVNGK
-811 ITKGNTLLT
+811 IDWYGP
-820 VWQSK
+820 QDSEFG
-825 YVRIRPAMWIDI
+825 IRPAMWVSIS
-837 TK
+837 

>member
-12 LVVKPGEVVAKCEAC
+12 LAVKPGEVVAKCEAC
-27 GLVNTL
+27 GLINTL

-39 QKILRCNRANDY
+39 QKILRCNHANDY
-51 RQNCEFDQAAQLFE
+51 RQNCEFDQAAQLFQ

-106 QSTPITADVDYQKAL
+106 QSIPIMADVDYKKAL
-121 TYADASRLGVYRY
+121 TYAEDSRLGVYQY
-134 QANEIDEIQKK
+134 QAKEIDEIQKR
-145 IIEISSHEKPYDV
+145 IIEISSQEKPYDV

-221 MIHVTTSYN
+221 MIHVTTGYN

-248 NSGSDKSFT
+248 NSGLDKSFT

-263 NPDIALPKE
+263 NPDIELPKE

-288 EIAEWASQA
+288 EIAEWASQV

-413 DARKAEEERLA
+413 DAREAEKKRL
-424 AEREAE
+424 EREQA
-430 AERRRKEQERL
+430 ERL
-441 EKERAERE
+441 EKERERQAQLKKQQAEQEAREEALRKIKQEAIRKKEQQKTRIIGGCICGVFIIGFLFYNTLIKPELTKASQYRE
-449 AKEEEKRK
+449 A
-457 RRQEE
+457 
-462 IRRKEAQ
+462 
-469 KKKTIGMIAAIALV
+469 TALL
-483 GCFVIYSSVIQPAVE
+483 E
-498 KANQYE
+498 NNEYE
-504 QATVLL
+504 
-510 QNDEYAEAYSKFQ
+510 EAYWKFI
-523 KLAESDYKDSNQLVA
+523 KLAGMSYKDSKQMAA
-538 TVYQECISD
+538 TVYQRCLSD
-547 TNTRIQNG
+547 AKGRIQNG
-555 DYQNA
+555 DYQSA
-560 LSALEGMEEYAS
+560 LSELESMEECAS
-572 DYNADDFYITKYRV
+572 RYGADEFYKTKYQAC
-586 YLGMNEYEAAYDC
+586 LGLNEYDLARDCVSNYSDSTEAQ
-599 LNKCSDA
+599 S
-606 VDVQG
+606 

-616 SSLSIKNAAVGNSV
+616 NNYSIQNATVGSSF
-630 FMGKFEQDANADNGT
+630 FMGQFEQDNNTDNGT
-645 EPIEWKVLD
+645 EPIEWTVLD
-654 VQDGKALLLSKK
+654 LKDGKAFVVSKK
-666 ALLYKPFSET
+666 ILIYKPFSEK
-676 ENVTWENSTIR
+676 ENVAWENSTIR
-687 QWLNGVFYNEAF
+687 QWLNNDFYNTAF
-699 SDEEKQYILEKK
+699 SDEEKVRVIETKQKGIQ
-711 EESIRSHTF
+711 SNTVF
-720 FTERD
+720 WDRD
-725 YGYSVLDSCFSLDK
+725 YAVLTPHYSFDK

-744 SEEVVQYFPNDNA
+744 SDEVSQYFSSDDTDL
-757 NEDADSTQYAQE
+757 DAEYTDYAV
-769 QAQNIESYDRYSE
+769 AQRQTSSNGIVSE
-782 GWLMRS
+782 WLLRS
-788 PFTVGHGDSARCS
+788 PFMIGHGDTARCS
-801 VTDDDTWYNN
+801 SAYYRW
-811 ITKGNTLLT
+811 GNTLTISTLSA
-820 VWQSK
+820 WQSNDFS
-825 YVRIRPAMWIDI
+825 IRPAMWVDT

>member
-1 MDLKCKSCGFP
+1 MNLKCKSCGFP

-51 RQNCEFDQAAQLFE
+51 RQNCEFDQAVQLFE

-134 QANEIDEIQKK
+134 QAKEIDEIQKK

-263 NPDIALPKE
+263 NPDIALPKV

-288 EIAEWASQA
+288 EIAEWASQV
-297 VKRYKEKQGRG
+297 VKRYREKQGRG

-316 ITLTRAFQYLAAGN
+316 LTISKAFEHLAIGN
-330 RNQAEE
+330 RNQAEQ
-336 MFRACVASDKTCAEA
+336 MFHACLEVDKTCAEA

-393 RELESAEAQ
+393 RELEAAEAQ

-413 DARKAEEERLA
+413 DERKAEEERLE
-424 AEREAE
+424 AERKAE

-449 AKEEEKRK
+449 ARDAEERKRK
-457 RRQEE
+457 QQEV
-462 IRRKEAQ
+462 R
-469 KKKTIGMIAAIALV
+469 KKKIRENGKKYKISSTVCSLMGMVVLAAGLTMNSDLIGILGTAIFYFIAGVLWSVGDGGEGKLLVGYTVSYITAAISFLYIAATQTEWEFGIGNIIILPAM
-483 GCFVIYSSVIQPAVE
+483 FTSVEWFLGA
-498 KANQYE
+498 
-504 QATVLL
+504 
-510 QNDEYAEAYSKFQ
+510 KFG
-523 KLAESDYKDSNQLVA
+523 KG
-538 TVYQECISD
+538 IH
-547 TNTRIQNG
+547 
-555 DYQNA
+555 
-560 LSALEGMEEYAS
+560 EGM
-572 DYNADDFYITKYRV
+572 N
-586 YLGMNEYEAAYDC
+586 
-599 LNKCSDA
+599 
-606 VDVQG
+606 
-611 AMQEL
+611 
-616 SSLSIKNAAVGNSV
+616 
-630 FMGKFEQDANADNGT
+630 
-645 EPIEWKVLD
+645 
-654 VQDGKALLLSKK
+654 
-666 ALLYKPFSET
+666 
-676 ENVTWENSTIR
+676 
-687 QWLNGVFYNEAF
+687 
-699 SDEEKQYILEKK
+699 
-711 EESIRSHTF
+711 
-720 FTERD
+720 
-725 YGYSVLDSCFSLDK
+725 
-739 VTLLS
+739 
-744 SEEVVQYFPNDNA
+744 
-757 NEDADSTQYAQE
+757 
-769 QAQNIESYDRYSE
+769 
-782 GWLMRS
+782 
-788 PFTVGHGDSARCS
+788 
-801 VTDDDTWYNN
+801 
-811 ITKGNTLLT
+811 
-820 VWQSK
+820 
-825 YVRIRPAMWIDI
+825 
-837 TK
+837 

>member
-51 RQNCEFDQAAQLFE
+51 RQNCEFDQAAQLFQ

-106 QSTPITADVDYQKAL
+106 QSIPIMADVDYKKAL
-121 TYADASRLGVYRY
+121 TYAEDSRLGVYQY
-134 QANEIDEIQKK
+134 QAKEIDEIQKK

-187 DYHLRVFFARIT
+187 DYHLRVFFSRIT

-413 DARKAEEERLA
+413 DAR
-424 AEREAE
+424 EAE
-430 AERRRKEQERL
+430 KKRLEQADRL
-441 EKERAERE
+441 EKERERQAQLKKQQAEQEAREETLRKIKQEAIRKKEQQKARIIGGCICGVFIIGFLFYNTLIKPELTKASQYRE
-449 AKEEEKRK
+449 A
-457 RRQEE
+457 
-462 IRRKEAQ
+462 
-469 KKKTIGMIAAIALV
+469 TALL
-483 GCFVIYSSVIQPAVE
+483 E
-498 KANQYE
+498 NNEYE
-504 QATVLL
+504 
-510 QNDEYAEAYSKFQ
+510 EAYWKFI
-523 KLAESDYKDSNQLVA
+523 KLAGMSYKDSSQMLD
-538 TVYQECISD
+538 TVYQQCLSD
-547 TNTRIQNG
+547 AKTRIQNG
-555 DYQNA
+555 DYQGA
-560 LSALEGMEEYAS
+560 LSALEGMEECAS
-572 DYNADDFYITKYRV
+572 YHGADEFYKTKYQAC
-586 YLGMNEYEAAYDC
+586 LGLNEYDLARDCVSNYSDSTEAQ
-599 LNKCSDA
+599 S
-606 VDVQG
+606 

-616 SSLSIKNAAVGNSV
+616 NNYSIQNAAVGSSF
-630 FMGKFEQDANADNGT
+630 FMGQFEQDNNADNGT
-645 EPIEWKVLD
+645 EPIEWTVLD
-654 VQDGKALLLSKK
+654 LKDGKAFVISKK
-666 ALLYKPFSET
+666 ILTYKPFSET
-676 ENVTWENSTIR
+676 ENVAWENSTIR
-687 QWLNGVFYNEAF
+687 QWLNGDFYNTAF
-699 SDEEKQYILEKK
+699 SDEEKNRVIETKQ
-711 EESIRSHTF
+711 ESIQSSTVF
-720 FTERD
+720 WNRD
-725 YGYSVLDSCFSLDK
+725 DAVLTPHYSFDK

-744 SEEVVQYFPNDNA
+744 SDEVSQYFSSDDIDLHQEYTN
-757 NEDADSTQYAQE
+757 YAV
-769 QAQNIESYDRYSE
+769 AQRQMTSNSIFIE
-782 GWLMRS
+782 WLLRS
-788 PFTVGHGDSARCS
+788 PFMAGYGNAARCS
-801 VTDDDTWYNN
+801 SADYQG
-811 ITKGNTLLT
+811 GNTLTISTLGA
-820 VWQSK
+820 WQSNDFA
-825 YVRIRPAMWIDI
+825 IRPAMWVDT

>member
-12 LVVKPGEVVAKCEAC
+12 LVVKPGEVVVKCEAC

-51 RQNCEFDQAAQLFE
+51 RQNCEFDQAGQLFE

-134 QANEIDEIQKK
+134 QAKEIDEIQKK

-263 NPDIALPKE
+263 NPDIALPKV

-288 EIAEWASQA
+288 EIAEWASQV
-297 VKRYKEKQGRG
+297 VKRYREKQGRG

-316 ITLTRAFQYLAAGN
+316 LTISKAFEHLAIGN
-330 RNQAEE
+330 RNQAEQ
-336 MFRACVASDKTCAEA
+336 MFHACLEVDKTCAEA

-393 RELESAEAQ
+393 RELEAAEAQ

-413 DARKAEEERLA
+413 DERKAEEERLE
-424 AEREAE
+424 AERKAE

-449 AKEEEKRK
+449 ARDAEERKRK
-457 RRQEE
+457 QQEV
-462 IRRKEAQ
+462 R
-469 KKKTIGMIAAIALV
+469 KKKIRENGKKYKISSTVCSLMGMVVLAAGLTMNSDLIGILGTAIFYFIAGVLWSVGDGGEGKLLVGYTVSYITAAISFLYIAATQTEWEFGIGNIIILPAM
-483 GCFVIYSSVIQPAVE
+483 FTSVEWFLGA
-498 KANQYE
+498 
-504 QATVLL
+504 
-510 QNDEYAEAYSKFQ
+510 KFG
-523 KLAESDYKDSNQLVA
+523 KG
-538 TVYQECISD
+538 IH
-547 TNTRIQNG
+547 
-555 DYQNA
+555 
-560 LSALEGMEEYAS
+560 EGM
-572 DYNADDFYITKYRV
+572 N
-586 YLGMNEYEAAYDC
+586 
-599 LNKCSDA
+599 
-606 VDVQG
+606 
-611 AMQEL
+611 
-616 SSLSIKNAAVGNSV
+616 
-630 FMGKFEQDANADNGT
+630 
-645 EPIEWKVLD
+645 
-654 VQDGKALLLSKK
+654 
-666 ALLYKPFSET
+666 
-676 ENVTWENSTIR
+676 
-687 QWLNGVFYNEAF
+687 
-699 SDEEKQYILEKK
+699 
-711 EESIRSHTF
+711 
-720 FTERD
+720 
-725 YGYSVLDSCFSLDK
+725 
-739 VTLLS
+739 
-744 SEEVVQYFPNDNA
+744 
-757 NEDADSTQYAQE
+757 
-769 QAQNIESYDRYSE
+769 
-782 GWLMRS
+782 
-788 PFTVGHGDSARCS
+788 
-801 VTDDDTWYNN
+801 
-811 ITKGNTLLT
+811 
-820 VWQSK
+820 
-825 YVRIRPAMWIDI
+825 
-837 TK
+837 

>member
-1 MDLKCKSCGFP
+1 MNLKCKSCGFP

-51 RQNCEFDQAAQLFE
+51 RQICEFDQAAQLFE

-134 QANEIDEIQKK
+134 QAKEIDEIQKK

-263 NPDIALPKE
+263 NPDIALPKV

-288 EIAEWASQA
+288 EIAEWASQV
-297 VKRYKEKQGRG
+297 VKRYREKQGRG

-316 ITLTRAFQYLAAGN
+316 LTISKAFEHLAIGN
-330 RNQAEE
+330 RNQAEQ
-336 MFRACVASDKTCAEA
+336 MFHACLEVDKTCAEA

-393 RELESAEAQ
+393 RELEAAEAQ

-413 DARKAEEERLA
+413 DERKAEEERLE
-424 AEREAE
+424 AERKAE

-449 AKEEEKRK
+449 ARDAEERKRK
-457 RRQEE
+457 QQEV
-462 IRRKEAQ
+462 R
-469 KKKTIGMIAAIALV
+469 KKKIRENGKKYKISSTVCSLMGMVVLAAGLTMNSDLIGILGTAIFYFIAGVLWSVGDGGEGKLLVGYTVSYITAAISFLYIAATQTEWEFGIGNIIILPAM
-483 GCFVIYSSVIQPAVE
+483 FTSVEWFLGA
-498 KANQYE
+498 
-504 QATVLL
+504 
-510 QNDEYAEAYSKFQ
+510 KFG
-523 KLAESDYKDSNQLVA
+523 KG
-538 TVYQECISD
+538 IH
-547 TNTRIQNG
+547 
-555 DYQNA
+555 
-560 LSALEGMEEYAS
+560 EGM
-572 DYNADDFYITKYRV
+572 N
-586 YLGMNEYEAAYDC
+586 
-599 LNKCSDA
+599 
-606 VDVQG
+606 
-611 AMQEL
+611 
-616 SSLSIKNAAVGNSV
+616 
-630 FMGKFEQDANADNGT
+630 
-645 EPIEWKVLD
+645 
-654 VQDGKALLLSKK
+654 
-666 ALLYKPFSET
+666 
-676 ENVTWENSTIR
+676 
-687 QWLNGVFYNEAF
+687 
-699 SDEEKQYILEKK
+699 
-711 EESIRSHTF
+711 
-720 FTERD
+720 
-725 YGYSVLDSCFSLDK
+725 
-739 VTLLS
+739 
-744 SEEVVQYFPNDNA
+744 
-757 NEDADSTQYAQE
+757 
-769 QAQNIESYDRYSE
+769 
-782 GWLMRS
+782 
-788 PFTVGHGDSARCS
+788 
-801 VTDDDTWYNN
+801 
-811 ITKGNTLLT
+811 
-820 VWQSK
+820 
-825 YVRIRPAMWIDI
+825 
-837 TK
+837 

>member
-12 LVVKPGEVVAKCEAC
+12 LVVKPGEVVVKCEAC

-51 RQNCEFDQAAQLFE
+51 RQNCEFDQAGQLFE

-134 QANEIDEIQKK
+134 QAKEIDEIQKK

-235 WVKNEWSRYLSLK
+235 WVRNEWSRYLSLK

-316 ITLTRAFQYLAAGN
+316 LTISKAFEHLAIGN
-330 RNQAEE
+330 RNQAEQ
-336 MFRACVASDKTCAEA
+336 MFRACLEVDKTCAEA

-393 RELESAEAQ
+393 RELEAAEAQ

-413 DARKAEEERLA
+413 DARKAEEERLE
-424 AEREAE
+424 AERKAE

-449 AKEEEKRK
+449 ARDEEERKRK
-457 RRQEE
+457 QQEV
-462 IRRKEAQ
+462 R
-469 KKKTIGMIAAIALV
+469 KKKIRENGKKYKISSTVCSLMGMVVLAAGLTMNSDLIGILGTAIFYFIAGVLWSVGDGGEGKLLVGYTVSYITAAISFLYIAATQTEWEFGIGNIIILPAM
-483 GCFVIYSSVIQPAVE
+483 FTSVEWFLGA
-498 KANQYE
+498 
-504 QATVLL
+504 
-510 QNDEYAEAYSKFQ
+510 KFG
-523 KLAESDYKDSNQLVA
+523 KG
-538 TVYQECISD
+538 IH
-547 TNTRIQNG
+547 
-555 DYQNA
+555 
-560 LSALEGMEEYAS
+560 EGM
-572 DYNADDFYITKYRV
+572 N
-586 YLGMNEYEAAYDC
+586 
-599 LNKCSDA
+599 
-606 VDVQG
+606 
-611 AMQEL
+611 
-616 SSLSIKNAAVGNSV
+616 
-630 FMGKFEQDANADNGT
+630 
-645 EPIEWKVLD
+645 
-654 VQDGKALLLSKK
+654 
-666 ALLYKPFSET
+666 
-676 ENVTWENSTIR
+676 
-687 QWLNGVFYNEAF
+687 
-699 SDEEKQYILEKK
+699 
-711 EESIRSHTF
+711 
-720 FTERD
+720 
-725 YGYSVLDSCFSLDK
+725 
-739 VTLLS
+739 
-744 SEEVVQYFPNDNA
+744 
-757 NEDADSTQYAQE
+757 
-769 QAQNIESYDRYSE
+769 
-782 GWLMRS
+782 
-788 PFTVGHGDSARCS
+788 
-801 VTDDDTWYNN
+801 
-811 ITKGNTLLT
+811 
-820 VWQSK
+820 
-825 YVRIRPAMWIDI
+825 
-837 TK
+837 

>member
-1 MDLKCKSCGFP
+1 MDLKCKSCGFT
-12 LVVKPGEVVAKCEAC
+12 LVVKPGEVVVKCEAC

-51 RQNCEFDQAAQLFE
+51 RQNCEFDQAVQLFE

-134 QANEIDEIQKK
+134 QAKEIDEIQKK

-248 NSGSDKSFT
+248 NSGLDKSFT

-288 EIAEWASQA
+288 EIAEWASQV

-393 RELESAEAQ
+393 RELEAAEAQ

-413 DARKAEEERLA
+413 DARKAEEERLE
-424 AEREAE
+424 AERKAE

-441 EKERAERE
+441 EKERAEQKAR
-449 AKEEEKRK
+449 EEEERRRK
-457 RRQEE
+457 REE
-462 IRRKEAQ
+462 QVKKQKLAIRAS
-469 KKKTIGMIAAIALV
+469 IAVGFAILACYAVFYTLV
-483 GCFVIYSSVIQPAVE
+483 IKPASRY
-498 KANQYE
+498 ND
-504 QATVLL
+504 ATALL
-510 QNDEYAEAYSKFQ
+510 QRNKYAEAYSQFED
-523 KLAESDYKDSNQLVA
+523 LAAENYKDSSQMMDK
-538 TVYQECISD
+538 VYQECIFD
-547 TNTRIQNG
+547 AKELLQAG
-555 DYQNA
+555 DYKSA
-560 LSALEGMEEYAS
+560 LSALESMEKYVSNYDTGEFYKTKHQAWQEQS
-572 DYNADDFYITKYRV
+572 VDSLQNATIGGT
-586 YLGMNEYEAAYDC
+586 
-599 LNKCSDA
+599 
-606 VDVQG
+606 
-611 AMQEL
+611 
-616 SSLSIKNAAVGNSV
+616 V
-630 FMGKFEQDANADNGT
+630 FMGQFEQDSNTDNGT

-654 VQDGKALLLSKK
+654 IQDGKAFLLSDKIL
-666 ALLYKPFSET
+666 AYK
-676 ENVTWENSTIR
+676 V
-687 QWLNGVFYNEAF
+687 YNEAPSGYVYEWEKASDYNWESSYIRNWLNTEFYNAAF
-699 SDEEKQYILEKK
+699 SDDDKSRIIQAQYKSEGRKSSSEE
-711 EESIRSHTF
+711 
-720 FTERD
+720 
-725 YGYSVLDSCFSLDK
+725 YSVFYTSEN

-744 SEEVVQYFPNDNA
+744 ADEVEQYLASGENEKATDTKYANDN
-757 NEDADSTQYAQE
+757 EPDSYF
-769 QAQNIESYDRYSE
+769 RYN
-782 GWLMRS
+782 WFLRS
-788 PFTVGHGDSARCS
+788 PYMRNLGRLRETYRVTREGKVDWDGDQECEL
-801 VTDDDTWYNN
+801 
-811 ITKGNTLLT
+811 G
-820 VWQSK
+820 
-825 YVRIRPAMWIDI
+825 IRPAMWVEIG
-837 TK
+837 

>member
-12 LVVKPGEVVAKCEAC
+12 LVVKPGEVVVKCEAC

-51 RQNCEFDQAAQLFE
+51 RQNCEFDQAVQLFE

-134 QANEIDEIQKK
+134 QAREIDEIQKK

-316 ITLTRAFQYLAAGN
+316 LTISKAFEHLAIGN
-330 RNQAEE
+330 RNQAEQ
-336 MFRACVASDKTCAEA
+336 MFRACLEVDKTCAEA

-393 RELESAEAQ
+393 RELKAAEAQ

-413 DARKAEEERLA
+413 DARKAEEERLE
-424 AEREAE
+424 AERKAE

-449 AKEEEKRK
+449 ARDEEERKRK
-457 RRQEE
+457 QQEV
-462 IRRKEAQ
+462 R
-469 KKKTIGMIAAIALV
+469 KKKIRENGKKYKISSTVCSLMGMVVLAAGLTMNSDLIGILGTAIFYFIAGVLWSVGDGGEGKLLVGYTVSYITAAISFLYIAATQTEWEFGIGNIIILPAM
-483 GCFVIYSSVIQPAVE
+483 FTSVEWFLGA
-498 KANQYE
+498 
-504 QATVLL
+504 
-510 QNDEYAEAYSKFQ
+510 KFG
-523 KLAESDYKDSNQLVA
+523 KG
-538 TVYQECISD
+538 IH
-547 TNTRIQNG
+547 
-555 DYQNA
+555 
-560 LSALEGMEEYAS
+560 EGM
-572 DYNADDFYITKYRV
+572 N
-586 YLGMNEYEAAYDC
+586 
-599 LNKCSDA
+599 
-606 VDVQG
+606 
-611 AMQEL
+611 
-616 SSLSIKNAAVGNSV
+616 
-630 FMGKFEQDANADNGT
+630 
-645 EPIEWKVLD
+645 
-654 VQDGKALLLSKK
+654 
-666 ALLYKPFSET
+666 
-676 ENVTWENSTIR
+676 
-687 QWLNGVFYNEAF
+687 
-699 SDEEKQYILEKK
+699 
-711 EESIRSHTF
+711 
-720 FTERD
+720 
-725 YGYSVLDSCFSLDK
+725 
-739 VTLLS
+739 
-744 SEEVVQYFPNDNA
+744 
-757 NEDADSTQYAQE
+757 
-769 QAQNIESYDRYSE
+769 
-782 GWLMRS
+782 
-788 PFTVGHGDSARCS
+788 
-801 VTDDDTWYNN
+801 
-811 ITKGNTLLT
+811 
-820 VWQSK
+820 
-825 YVRIRPAMWIDI
+825 
-837 TK
+837 

>member
-134 QANEIDEIQKK
+134 QAKEIDEIQKK

-316 ITLTRAFQYLAAGN
+316 LTISKAFEHLAIGN
-330 RNQAEE
+330 RNQAEQ
-336 MFRACVASDKTCAEA
+336 MFRACLEVDKTCAEA

-393 RELESAEAQ
+393 RELEAAEAQ

-413 DARKAEEERLA
+413 DARKAEEERLE
-424 AEREAE
+424 AERKAE

-449 AKEEEKRK
+449 ARDEEERKRK
-457 RRQEE
+457 QQEV
-462 IRRKEAQ
+462 R
-469 KKKTIGMIAAIALV
+469 KKKIRENGKKYKISSTVCSLMGMVVLAAGLTMNSDLIGILGTAIFYFIAGVLWSVGDGGEGKLLVGYTVSYITAAISFLYIAATQTEWEFGIGNIIILPAM
-483 GCFVIYSSVIQPAVE
+483 FTSVEWFLGA
-498 KANQYE
+498 
-504 QATVLL
+504 
-510 QNDEYAEAYSKFQ
+510 KFG
-523 KLAESDYKDSNQLVA
+523 KG
-538 TVYQECISD
+538 IH
-547 TNTRIQNG
+547 
-555 DYQNA
+555 
-560 LSALEGMEEYAS
+560 EGM
-572 DYNADDFYITKYRV
+572 N
-586 YLGMNEYEAAYDC
+586 
-599 LNKCSDA
+599 
-606 VDVQG
+606 
-611 AMQEL
+611 
-616 SSLSIKNAAVGNSV
+616 
-630 FMGKFEQDANADNGT
+630 
-645 EPIEWKVLD
+645 
-654 VQDGKALLLSKK
+654 
-666 ALLYKPFSET
+666 
-676 ENVTWENSTIR
+676 
-687 QWLNGVFYNEAF
+687 
-699 SDEEKQYILEKK
+699 
-711 EESIRSHTF
+711 
-720 FTERD
+720 
-725 YGYSVLDSCFSLDK
+725 
-739 VTLLS
+739 
-744 SEEVVQYFPNDNA
+744 
-757 NEDADSTQYAQE
+757 
-769 QAQNIESYDRYSE
+769 
-782 GWLMRS
+782 
-788 PFTVGHGDSARCS
+788 
-801 VTDDDTWYNN
+801 
-811 ITKGNTLLT
+811 
-820 VWQSK
+820 
-825 YVRIRPAMWIDI
+825 
-837 TK
+837 

>member
-1 MDLKCKSCGFP
+1 MNLKCKSCGFP

-51 RQNCEFDQAAQLFE
+51 RQNCEFDQAGQLFE

-134 QANEIDEIQKK
+134 QAKEIDEIQKK

-316 ITLTRAFQYLAAGN
+316 LTISKAFEHLAIGN
-330 RNQAEE
+330 RNQAEQ
-336 MFRACVASDKTCAEA
+336 MFRACLEVDKTCAEA

-393 RELESAEAQ
+393 RELEAAEAQ

-413 DARKAEEERLA
+413 DARKAEEERLE
-424 AEREAE
+424 AERKAE

-449 AKEEEKRK
+449 ARDEEERKRK
-457 RRQEE
+457 QQEV
-462 IRRKEAQ
+462 R
-469 KKKTIGMIAAIALV
+469 KKKIRENGKKYKISSTVCSLMGMVVLAAGLTMNSDLIGILGTAIFYFIAGVLWSVGDGGEGKLLVGYTVSYITAAISFLYIAATQTEWEFGIGNIIILPAM
-483 GCFVIYSSVIQPAVE
+483 FTSVEWFLGA
-498 KANQYE
+498 
-504 QATVLL
+504 
-510 QNDEYAEAYSKFQ
+510 KFG
-523 KLAESDYKDSNQLVA
+523 KG
-538 TVYQECISD
+538 IH
-547 TNTRIQNG
+547 
-555 DYQNA
+555 
-560 LSALEGMEEYAS
+560 EGM
-572 DYNADDFYITKYRV
+572 N
-586 YLGMNEYEAAYDC
+586 
-599 LNKCSDA
+599 
-606 VDVQG
+606 
-611 AMQEL
+611 
-616 SSLSIKNAAVGNSV
+616 
-630 FMGKFEQDANADNGT
+630 
-645 EPIEWKVLD
+645 
-654 VQDGKALLLSKK
+654 
-666 ALLYKPFSET
+666 
-676 ENVTWENSTIR
+676 
-687 QWLNGVFYNEAF
+687 
-699 SDEEKQYILEKK
+699 
-711 EESIRSHTF
+711 
-720 FTERD
+720 
-725 YGYSVLDSCFSLDK
+725 
-739 VTLLS
+739 
-744 SEEVVQYFPNDNA
+744 
-757 NEDADSTQYAQE
+757 
-769 QAQNIESYDRYSE
+769 
-782 GWLMRS
+782 
-788 PFTVGHGDSARCS
+788 
-801 VTDDDTWYNN
+801 
-811 ITKGNTLLT
+811 
-820 VWQSK
+820 
-825 YVRIRPAMWIDI
+825 
-837 TK
+837 

>member
-12 LVVKPGEVVAKCEAC
+12 LVVKPGEVVVKCEAC

-51 RQNCEFDQAAQLFE
+51 RQNCEFDQAVQLFE

-134 QANEIDEIQKK
+134 QAREIDEIQKK

-263 NPDIALPKE
+263 NPDVALPKE

-316 ITLTRAFQYLAAGN
+316 LTISKAFEHLAIGN
-330 RNQAEE
+330 RNQAEQ
-336 MFRACVASDKTCAEA
+336 MFRACLEVDKTCAEA

-393 RELESAEAQ
+393 RELEAAEAQ

-413 DARKAEEERLA
+413 DARKAEEERLE
-424 AEREAE
+424 AERKAE

-449 AKEEEKRK
+449 ARDEEERKRK
-457 RRQEE
+457 QQEV
-462 IRRKEAQ
+462 R
-469 KKKTIGMIAAIALV
+469 KKKIRENGKKYKISSTVCSLMGMVVLAAGLTMNSDLIGILGTAIFYFIAGVLWSVGDGGEGKLLVGYTVSYITAAISFLYIAATQTEWEFGIGNIIILPAM
-483 GCFVIYSSVIQPAVE
+483 FTSVEWFLGA
-498 KANQYE
+498 
-504 QATVLL
+504 
-510 QNDEYAEAYSKFQ
+510 KFG
-523 KLAESDYKDSNQLVA
+523 KG
-538 TVYQECISD
+538 IH
-547 TNTRIQNG
+547 
-555 DYQNA
+555 
-560 LSALEGMEEYAS
+560 EGM
-572 DYNADDFYITKYRV
+572 N
-586 YLGMNEYEAAYDC
+586 
-599 LNKCSDA
+599 
-606 VDVQG
+606 
-611 AMQEL
+611 
-616 SSLSIKNAAVGNSV
+616 
-630 FMGKFEQDANADNGT
+630 
-645 EPIEWKVLD
+645 
-654 VQDGKALLLSKK
+654 
-666 ALLYKPFSET
+666 
-676 ENVTWENSTIR
+676 
-687 QWLNGVFYNEAF
+687 
-699 SDEEKQYILEKK
+699 
-711 EESIRSHTF
+711 
-720 FTERD
+720 
-725 YGYSVLDSCFSLDK
+725 
-739 VTLLS
+739 
-744 SEEVVQYFPNDNA
+744 
-757 NEDADSTQYAQE
+757 
-769 QAQNIESYDRYSE
+769 
-782 GWLMRS
+782 
-788 PFTVGHGDSARCS
+788 
-801 VTDDDTWYNN
+801 
-811 ITKGNTLLT
+811 
-820 VWQSK
+820 
-825 YVRIRPAMWIDI
+825 
-837 TK
+837 

>member
-106 QSTPITADVDYQKAL
+106 QSTPITADIDYQKAL

-134 QANEIDEIQKK
+134 QAKEIDEIQKK

-248 NSGSDKSFT
+248 NSGLDKSFT

-288 EIAEWASQA
+288 EIAEWASQV

-316 ITLTRAFQYLAAGN
+316 LTISKAFEHLAIGN
-330 RNQAEE
+330 RNQAEQ
-336 MFRACVASDKTCAEA
+336 MFRACLEVDKTCAEA

-363 NRRQLGTGMVSLTDD
+363 NRRQLGTGTVSLTDD

-393 RELESAEAQ
+393 RELEEAEAQ

-413 DARKAEEERLA
+413 DTRKAEE
-424 AEREAE
+424 
-430 AERRRKEQERL
+430 ERRRKEQERL

-449 AKEEEKRK
+449 ARDEEERKRK
-457 RRQEE
+457 QEE
-462 IRRKEAQ
+462 VR
-469 KKKTIGMIAAIALV
+469 KKKIREKGKKYKISSTVCSLMGMVVLAAGLTMNSDLIGILGTAIFYFIAGVFWSVGDGGEGKLLVGYTVSYTTAAISFLYIAATQTEWEFGIGNIIILPAMFTGVEWFL
-483 GCFVIYSSVIQPAVE
+483 GAKFGKGIY
-498 KANQYE
+498 
-504 QATVLL
+504 
-510 QNDEYAEAYSKFQ
+510 
-523 KLAESDYKDSNQLVA
+523 
-538 TVYQECISD
+538 
-547 TNTRIQNG
+547 
-555 DYQNA
+555 
-560 LSALEGMEEYAS
+560 EGM
-572 DYNADDFYITKYRV
+572 N
-586 YLGMNEYEAAYDC
+586 
-599 LNKCSDA
+599 
-606 VDVQG
+606 
-611 AMQEL
+611 
-616 SSLSIKNAAVGNSV
+616 
-630 FMGKFEQDANADNGT
+630 
-645 EPIEWKVLD
+645 
-654 VQDGKALLLSKK
+654 
-666 ALLYKPFSET
+666 
-676 ENVTWENSTIR
+676 
-687 QWLNGVFYNEAF
+687 
-699 SDEEKQYILEKK
+699 
-711 EESIRSHTF
+711 
-720 FTERD
+720 
-725 YGYSVLDSCFSLDK
+725 
-739 VTLLS
+739 
-744 SEEVVQYFPNDNA
+744 
-757 NEDADSTQYAQE
+757 
-769 QAQNIESYDRYSE
+769 
-782 GWLMRS
+782 
-788 PFTVGHGDSARCS
+788 
-801 VTDDDTWYNN
+801 
-811 ITKGNTLLT
+811 
-820 VWQSK
+820 
-825 YVRIRPAMWIDI
+825 
-837 TK
+837 

>member
-12 LVVKPGEVVAKCEAC
+12 LVVKPGEVVVKCEAC

-134 QANEIDEIQKK
+134 QAREIDEIQKK

-393 RELESAEAQ
+393 RELEAAEAQ

-413 DARKAEEERLA
+413 DARKAEEERLE
-424 AEREAE
+424 AERKAE
-430 AERRRKEQERL
+430 AERQRKEQERL
-441 EKERAERE
+441 EKERADRE

-457 RRQEE
+457 RREE
-462 IRRKEAQ
+462 ELRRKKAQ

-504 QATVLL
+504 QAIALL

-523 KLAESDYKDSNQLVA
+523 KLAESGYKDSSQMA
-538 TVYQECISD
+538 STVYQQCLSD
-547 TNTRIQNG
+547 AKTRIQNG
-555 DYQNA
+555 DYQSA
-560 LSALEGMEEYAS
+560 LSELESMEKGAS
-572 DYNADDFYITKYRV
+572 RYGADEFYKTKYQA
-586 YLGMNEYEAAYDC
+586 YLGLNEYDLARECVSKYSDLAEAE
-599 LNKCSDA
+599 KT
-606 VDVQG
+606 Q
-611 AMQEL
+611 QEL
-616 SSLSIKNAAVGNSV
+616 NGYIIQNAAVGSSF
-630 FMGKFEQDANADNGT
+630 FMGQFEQDNNADNGT
-645 EPIEWKVLD
+645 EPIEWTVLD
-654 VQDGKALLLSKK
+654 LKDGKAFVISKK
-666 ALLYKPFSET
+666 ILTYKPFSET
-676 ENVTWENSTIR
+676 ENVAWENSTIR
-687 QWLNGVFYNEAF
+687 QWLNGEFYNTAF
-699 SDEEKQYILEKK
+699 SDDEKNRVIETK
-711 EESIRSHTF
+711 EES
-720 FTERD
+720 TESNTIFLNED
-725 YGYSVLDSCFSLDK
+725 YAVLTPHYSLDK
-739 VTLLS
+739 VSLLS
-744 SEEVVQYFPNDNA
+744 SDEVSRYFSSDNTDL
-757 NEDADSTQYAQE
+757 DAEYTDYAV
-769 QAQNIESYDRYSE
+769 AQRQTSSNSIVSE
-782 GWLMRS
+782 WLLRS
-788 PFTVGHGDSARCS
+788 PFTVGHGDTARCS
-801 VTDDDTWYNN
+801 SAYYRW
-811 ITKGNTLLT
+811 GNTLTISTLST
-820 VWQSK
+820 WQSNDFS
-825 YVRIRPAMWIDI
+825 IRPAMWIDT

>member
-51 RQNCEFDQAAQLFE
+51 RQICEFDQAAQLFE

-134 QANEIDEIQKK
+134 QAREIDEIQKK

-393 RELESAEAQ
+393 RELKAAEAQ

-413 DARKAEEERLA
+413 DARKAEEERLE
-424 AEREAE
+424 AERKAE
-430 AERRRKEQERL
+430 AERQRKEQERL
-441 EKERAERE
+441 EKERADRE

-457 RRQEE
+457 RREE
-462 IRRKEAQ
+462 ELRRKEIQREKAIG
-469 KKKTIGMIAAIALV
+469 TIGVVVLV
-483 GCFVIYSSVIQPAVE
+483 GCIIIYLSFIRPAIE
-498 KANQYE
+498 KFNQYKE
-504 QATVLL
+504 ATVLL
-510 QNDEYAEAYSKFQ
+510 QNDNYAEAYSSFV
-523 KLAESDYKDSNQLVA
+523 KLARSDYRNSSELIS
-538 TVYQECISD
+538 TVYQECLSD
-547 TNTRIQNG
+547 AESWMQDG
-555 DYQNA
+555 YYLKAYCA
-560 LSALEGMEEYAS
+560 LTSMEEYAE
-572 DYNADDFYITKYRV
+572 DYNAAEFYKLKYQACV
-586 YLGMNEYEAAYDC
+586 GLNYYDSAYDC
-599 LNKCSDA
+599 LGYFLSDA
-606 VDVQG
+606 NEIENSV
-611 AMQEL
+611 QEL
-616 SSLSIKNAAVGNSV
+616 KAQSLQNLSVGSV
-630 FMGKFEQDANADNGT
+630 VVMGAFEQDGNTDNGA
-645 EPIEWKVLD
+645 EPVMWKVLD
-654 VQDGKALLLSKK
+654 MQDGRAFLISDKILAYREYSDGYSYNYTWEDSPIRDWLNTTF
-666 ALLYKPFSET
+666 YTDVFSE
-676 ENVTWENSTIR
+676 
-687 QWLNGVFYNEAF
+687 
-699 SDEEKQYILEKK
+699 DEKARIIETKYESEREYKDGSRESAYTSEKI
-711 EESIRSHTF
+711 
-720 FTERD
+720 
-725 YGYSVLDSCFSLDK
+725 
-739 VTLLS
+739 TLLS
-744 SEEVVQYFPNDNA
+744 DKEFEIYFKDEGSGNAEATKAASNDFHWDSSEKNCWF
-757 NEDADSTQYAQE
+757 
-769 QAQNIESYDRYSE
+769 
-782 GWLMRS
+782 LRS
-788 PFTVGHGDSARCS
+788 PYDYRVPYDFFPAEGRIAIIDNGQIREDLSYQHW
-801 VTDDDTWYNN
+801 DDTG
-811 ITKGNTLLT
+811 T
-820 VWQSK
+820 
-825 YVRIRPAMWIDI
+825 RPAMWIKIPD
-837 TK
+837 

>member
-12 LVVKPGEVVAKCEAC
+12 LVVKPGEVVVKCEAC

-51 RQNCEFDQAAQLFE
+51 RQNCEFDQAVQLFE

-134 QANEIDEIQKK
+134 QAREIDEIQKK

-316 ITLTRAFQYLAAGN
+316 LTISKAFEHLAIGN
-330 RNQAEE
+330 RNQAEQ
-336 MFRACVASDKTCAEA
+336 MFRACLEVDKTCAEA

-393 RELESAEAQ
+393 RELEAAEAQ

-413 DARKAEEERLA
+413 DARKAEEERLE
-424 AEREAE
+424 AERKAE

-449 AKEEEKRK
+449 ARDEEERKRK
-457 RRQEE
+457 QQEV
-462 IRRKEAQ
+462 R
-469 KKKTIGMIAAIALV
+469 KKKIRENGKKYKISSTVCSLMGMVVLAAGLTMNSDLIGILGTAIFYFIAGVLWSVGDGGEGKLLVGYTVSYITAAISFLYIAATQTEWEFGIGNIIILPAM
-483 GCFVIYSSVIQPAVE
+483 FTSVEWFLGA
-498 KANQYE
+498 
-504 QATVLL
+504 
-510 QNDEYAEAYSKFQ
+510 KFG
-523 KLAESDYKDSNQLVA
+523 KG
-538 TVYQECISD
+538 IH
-547 TNTRIQNG
+547 
-555 DYQNA
+555 
-560 LSALEGMEEYAS
+560 EGM
-572 DYNADDFYITKYRV
+572 N
-586 YLGMNEYEAAYDC
+586 
-599 LNKCSDA
+599 
-606 VDVQG
+606 
-611 AMQEL
+611 
-616 SSLSIKNAAVGNSV
+616 
-630 FMGKFEQDANADNGT
+630 
-645 EPIEWKVLD
+645 
-654 VQDGKALLLSKK
+654 
-666 ALLYKPFSET
+666 
-676 ENVTWENSTIR
+676 
-687 QWLNGVFYNEAF
+687 
-699 SDEEKQYILEKK
+699 
-711 EESIRSHTF
+711 
-720 FTERD
+720 
-725 YGYSVLDSCFSLDK
+725 
-739 VTLLS
+739 
-744 SEEVVQYFPNDNA
+744 
-757 NEDADSTQYAQE
+757 
-769 QAQNIESYDRYSE
+769 
-782 GWLMRS
+782 
-788 PFTVGHGDSARCS
+788 
-801 VTDDDTWYNN
+801 
-811 ITKGNTLLT
+811 
-820 VWQSK
+820 
-825 YVRIRPAMWIDI
+825 
-837 TK
+837 